1 MYLQVMIFF
10 NNRLFR
16 GNRCSKLDSGAFDA
30 FWSPNM
36 EPLAKLD
43 SNIKGI
49 SNILKS
55 LSYMTVCSAIW
66 QFI

>member
-1 MYLQVMIFF
+1 MIYF

-36 EPLAKLD
+36 DPLAKLEI
-43 SNIKGI
+43 NIKGTT
-49 SNILKS
+49 NILKS
-55 LSYMTVCSAIW
+55 LSITINYYYTLHH
-66 QFI
+66 

>member
-1 MYLQVMIFF
+1 MIYF

-36 EPLAKLD
+36 DPLAKLEI
-43 SNIKGI
+43 NIKGTT
-49 SNILKS
+49 NILKS
-55 LSYMTVCSAIW
+55 LSIAINYCYTVHH
-66 QFI
+66 